1 MSKDD
6 LLVSIR
12 RTIVPIIVGVLA
24 ATFVGPHVDLGAL
37 EHVVSGV
44 VSAVYY
50 VVIRLVEGRNPAF
63 GVLLGATKQPTY
75 TAPDA

>member
-12 RTIVPIIVGVLA
+12 RTVVPIVVGVLA
-24 ATFVGPHVDLGAL
+24 ATFLGPHVDLGAS

-50 VVIRLVEGRNPAF
+50 VVVRLVEGRNPAF

>member
-12 RTIVPIIVGVLA
+12 RTVVPIIVGVLA
-24 ATFVGPHVDLGAL
+24 GSFLSPHVDLGAL

-50 VVIRLVEGRNPAF
+50 VVLRLGEARIPQLGR
-63 GVLLGATKQPTY
+63 LLGAMKQPTY
-75 TAPDA
+75 VTSET

>member
-12 RTIVPIIVGVLA
+12 RTVVPIVVGVLSA
-24 ATFVGPHVDLGAL
+24 SFLSPHVDLGAL
-37 EHVVSGV
+37 THVVSGV

-50 VVIRLVEGRNPAF
+50 VVVRLVEGRNPAF
-63 GVLLGATKQPTY
+63 GVLLGAQKQPTY
-75 TAPDA
+75 SSPDA

>member
-12 RTIVPIIVGVLA
+12 RTVVPITVGVVSASFLS
-24 ATFVGPHVDLGAL
+24 PHVDLGAL

-50 VVIRLVEGRNPAF
+50 VVLRLVEGRNPAF
-63 GVLLGATKQPTY
+63 GVLLGAQKQPTY
-75 TAPDA
+75 TTPDA

>member
-1 MSKDD
+1 MSRDD

-12 RTIVPIIVGVLA
+12 RTVVPIVVGVLA
-24 ATFVGPHVDLGAL
+24 ASFVGPHVDLGAL

-50 VVIRLVEGRNPAF
+50 VVLRLVEGRVPAA
-63 GVLLGATKQPTY
+63 GVLLGAKKQPTY
-75 TAPDA
+75 VAPGV